1 MRHSILKSNF
11 IYFIYESIRIWASF
25 PTHASRWLLL
35 SYMTDDW
42 VLLKQNFEDG
52 CRSAAVD
59 RDESISATA
68 LVQKHQDYKTL
79 NNLWPFID

>member
-1 MRHSILKSNF
+1 MSP
-11 IYFIYESIRIWASF
+11 YVYVASF

-35 SYMTDDW
+35 SYLTDDW

-52 CRSAAVD
+52 CRSAVVD

-68 LVQKHQDYKTL
+68 LVQKHQNYKTL
-79 NNLWPFID
+79 SNLWPFID